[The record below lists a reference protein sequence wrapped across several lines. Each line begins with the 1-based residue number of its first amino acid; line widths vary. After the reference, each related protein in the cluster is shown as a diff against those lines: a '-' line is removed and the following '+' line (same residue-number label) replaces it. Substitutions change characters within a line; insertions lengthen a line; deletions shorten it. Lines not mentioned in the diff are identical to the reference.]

1 MIKDLIETC
10 FENNI
15 MINWIN
21 SSDIMVIKN
30 KKKISFKFSKFS
42 SVEPLDT
49 LDKRKEETYKDLD
62 WLKSEKEGNTDD
74 HLVFRFSSN
83 ENNEDMTV
91 RISCSNAQILV
102 EPLMIK

>member
-62 WLKSEKEGNTDD
+62 WLTSKSTNKIKDLTVKNIIRRKMISY
-74 HLVFRFSSN
+74 RF
-83 ENNEDMTV
+83 D
-91 RISCSNAQILV
+91 
-102 EPLMIK
+102 